1 MENFGATTRR
11 AVKAYLGQS
20 WVTGLYRVRL
30 VDETNLPNAG
40 YCRKPSG
47 GPKTAHSTGARPVRG
62 HGGEAEDTK
71 RRLEDQAIRSQ
82 FTTASLFA
90 HCGRKSLFP
99 NGSPYGKNC
108 GIRALPGQKGC
119 TVCSLLTTV
128 A

>member
-62 HGGEAEDTK
+62 HGGK
-71 RRLEDQAIRSQ
+71 RRTPSAAWRIS
-82 FTTASLFA
+82 
-90 HCGRKSLFP
+90 
-99 NGSPYGKNC
+99 
-108 GIRALPGQKGC
+108 
-119 TVCSLLTTV
+119 
-128 A
+128 